1 MPFTSSRSSRFK
13 VHIPMHTAVVQ
24 LPCDQIEKARLLIQ
38 AYKASLP
45 ESLVHLLNQIE
56 KSFPKEEQ

>member
-13 VHIPMHTAVVQ
+13 VNIPMHTAVVQ

-38 AYKASLP
+38 AYKINLP
-45 ESLVHLLNQIE
+45 EPLANLLNQIE
-56 KSFPKEEQ
+56 KSFPK